1 MPDDIPSLEAS
12 RSSILRRFA
21 QLQDMR
27 PGSVGAVF
35 HRCGKPNCHCSRPK
49 DPGHGPHFQF
59 TYKSAGRT
67 VTESLPNR
75 EAVRRA
81 EREIAEFRNFERLSQ
96 ALIEVNR
103 RLCRLRPAP
112 AVIEPWSVEEKKRLL
127 QSIKRWRGKSTNS

>member
-1 MPDDIPSLEAS
+1 MPDEIPALEAS
-12 RSSILRRFA
+12 RASLLRQLA

-35 HRCGKPNCHCSRPK
+35 RRCGKPNCHCARPK

-59 TYKSAGRT
+59 TYKKGGKT

-81 EREIAEFRNFERLSQ
+81 EQEVEEFRNFEHLSQ
-96 ALIEVNR
+96 ALIEVNQKI
-103 RLCRLRPAP
+103 CRLRPAP
-112 AVIEPWSVEEKKRLL
+112 TAAEPWSTEEKKRLL
-127 QSIKRWRGKSTNS
+127 ASIKRWRGR